1 MIVNS
6 AEVVKSLRLFS
17 QPLKTCTSLDCISIS
32 ALTFSANPMYMAL
45 HLGMKRL
52 KDCCPYLRVLDVKFG
67 GSKQEL
73 INPNLVHTCLTY
85 FNRLDKICFSRG
97 SLNIAVPL
105 CSQPYPFNTIKKL
118 EFDTMKFDKEHLQ
131 EIVQIF
137 PVLQELTIANT
148 DLGESDLISGIY
160 RLDRRKGPKSS

>member
-1 MIVNS
+1 MI
-6 AEVVKSLRLFS
+6 RIMT
-17 QPLKTCTSLDCISIS
+17 KTCTSLDCISIS

-137 PVLQELTIANT
+137 PVLQELIISSATF
-148 DLGESDLISGIY
+148 GESHLMS
-160 RLDRRKGPKSS
+160 